1 MLPKFPI
8 LLLLLLIAVT
18 CAAAPS
24 GLAGSAAKLS
34 KSTTAMNEKTRFIVE
49 ILEQLVR
56 SPARN
61 RSLQLH
67 LDPALP
73 AATKDALMMWS
84 NAYSPSLVAPLHV
97 VIVISYSSFSVTFSH
112 LVAYT
117 FSHLLL
123 VNLEFDRN
131 ATTLLMQPILSGV
144 RSLSL
149 LTPVSVKPGPLA
161 TYTFLPFC
169 SPRLHYLGH
178 WSQHTFPTWESLFP
192 DRFPSTCQ
200 ATFRLATW
208 INDEPYLYRRQRD
221 NKTVGVSMTLLQLLA
236 NKLNFSYTMTT
247 RSVDGLWG
255 TEENGEWNG
264 LLGMIQHSHYH
275 FTINSFLHTE
285 ERLDAFDVAEPIT
298 YEEVAVFL
306 QKPAPLPKW
315 MNLVRPFPIR
325 IWGLLTV
332 TLLLASGCF
341 VLQAKVGGR
350 GWNADMG
357 PLRAILGQSSPYLTE
372 PRLFAGLWLL
382 ICFVLTAAYTSNL
395 VGVFTKPAF
404 PPRLT
409 TLSQLL
415 NSEKR
420 LTTPDVGTATAK
432 FLKDETVPFIRAF
445 RGRVDL
451 YTNESQCVA
460 ATMRG
465 THGFLGSTVYT
476 SIIFA
481 NKYKLRNW
489 YRLEEPFNSYGKGWI
504 YKKNMPFK
512 EEMNK
517 YIRKLKEAGLM
528 DFWQKNEYEAL
539 GYTAEGKSGGKGVD
553 GVTGGMG
560 HLSGPLTTSH
570 LQGHFTLLSLAWALS
585 TFLFLLET
593 IHKKSFC
600 YSLPPSLPVS
610 DTFTLST

>member
-1 MLPKFPI
+1 MLVGI
-8 LLLLLLIAVT
+8 QDI
-18 CAAAPS
+18 
-24 GLAGSAAKLS
+24 
-34 KSTTAMNEKTRFIVE
+34 
-49 ILEQLVR
+49 
-56 SPARN
+56 
-61 RSLQLH
+61 
-67 LDPALP
+67 
-73 AATKDALMMWS
+73 
-84 NAYSPSLVAPLHV
+84 
-97 VIVISYSSFSVTFSH
+97 FSVS
-112 LVAYT
+112 
-117 FSHLLL
+117 S
-123 VNLEFDRN
+123 RR
-131 ATTLLMQPILSGV
+131 G
-144 RSLSL
+144 
-149 LTPVSVKPGPLA
+149 K
-161 TYTFLPFC
+161 FLNP
-169 SPRLHYLGH
+169 
-178 WSQHTFPTWESLFP
+178 PTE
-192 DRFPSTCQ
+192 
-200 ATFRLATW
+200 
-208 INDEPYLYRRQRD
+208 
-221 NKTVGVSMTLLQLLA
+221 
-236 NKLNFSYTMTT
+236 
-247 RSVDGLWG
+247 
-255 TEENGEWNG
+255 
-264 LLGMIQHSHYH
+264 
-275 FTINSFLHTE
+275 
-285 ERLDAFDVAEPIT
+285 
-298 YEEVAVFL
+298 
-306 QKPAPLPKW
+306 
-315 MNLVRPFPIR
+315 
-325 IWGLLTV
+325 
-332 TLLLASGCF
+332 
-341 VLQAKVGGR
+341 AKVGGR

-382 ICFVLTAAYTSNL
+382 ICFVLTADYTSNL

-415 NSEKR
+415 NSTPIPTSLIIR

-432 FLKDETVPFIRAF
+432 LLKDETVPFIRAF

-465 THGFLGSTVYT
+465 THGFIGSTIYT
-476 SIIFA
+476 SILFA

-504 YKKNMPFK
+504 YKKNMPYK

-560 HLSGPLTTSH
+560 HRSGPLTTSH
-570 LQGHFTLLSLAWALS
+570 LQGHFSLLSLAWALF

-593 IHKKSFC
+593 IHKKSYC